1 MDQSVVPCEVLTV
14 ASCSAYRL
22 PRRQVRWSGISIS
35 KNFPQFIMIHTVKG
49 FSIVNEAE
57 VNIFLEFYFLCD
69 PMDVAILISGS
80 SAFSTDYCRRAG
92 LGVGPFLIDWLCCV
106 VALHFLE

>member
-1 MDQSVVPCEVLTV
+1 
-14 ASCSAYRL
+14 
-22 PRRQVRWSGISIS
+22 
-35 KNFPQFIMIHTVKG
+35 MIHTVKG

-80 SAFSTDYCRRAG
+80 SAFSKSSLKGIQILKIIVYLVLSGHWERENIISKDVNGQRRQECIYNGLKTISLTSGAG
-92 LGVGPFLIDWLCCV
+92 NSGQPLVKEWN
-106 VALHFLE
+106 